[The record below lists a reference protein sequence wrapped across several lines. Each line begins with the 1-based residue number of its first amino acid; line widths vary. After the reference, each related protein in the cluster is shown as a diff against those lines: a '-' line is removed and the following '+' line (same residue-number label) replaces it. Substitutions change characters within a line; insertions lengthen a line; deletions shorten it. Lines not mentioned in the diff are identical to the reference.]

1 MVGASGSP
9 GVVSM
14 RRCVISTPYT
24 PVGGTQDD
32 GIVRLAPDGTTRTF
46 TARLA
51 ARLPRDERACR
62 VGRRWHVGNFANAT
76 AGEWMA
82 G

>member
-1 MVGASGSP
+1 MSLPAP
-9 GVVSM
+9 DD
-14 RRCVISTPYT
+14 
-24 PVGGTQDD
+24 GGWTEPAHIAEDD

-51 ARLPRDERACR
+51 ARLPRDEDACR
-62 VGRRWHVGNFANAT
+62 VGRRWHVGTFAKAT
-76 AGEWMA
+76 AGEWVA